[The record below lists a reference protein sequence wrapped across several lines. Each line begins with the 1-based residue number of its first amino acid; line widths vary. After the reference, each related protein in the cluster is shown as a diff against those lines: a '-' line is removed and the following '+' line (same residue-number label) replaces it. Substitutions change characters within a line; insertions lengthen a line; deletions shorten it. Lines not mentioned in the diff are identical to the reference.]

1 MSHKDFCHAGC
12 SDSPTRGELLKNHG
26 RPIDFANA
34 VWNALGEISVDEARI
49 AISRY
54 EAEWRSAP
62 ETEVKP

>member
-1 MSHKDFCHAGC
+1 M
-12 SDSPTRGELLKNHG
+12 KNHG

-34 VWNALGEISVDEARI
+34 VWNAIGEISVDEARV

-62 ETEVKP
+62 ETGL